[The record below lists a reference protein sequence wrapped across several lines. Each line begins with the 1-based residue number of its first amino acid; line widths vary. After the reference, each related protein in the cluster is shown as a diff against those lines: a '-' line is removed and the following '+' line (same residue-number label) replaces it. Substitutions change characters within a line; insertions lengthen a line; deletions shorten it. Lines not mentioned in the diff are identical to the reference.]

1 MGLSC
6 FFCNSILKTDKRLT
20 FITVYTSRGSF
31 HAQHMI
37 KRCRT
42 CQAHFHYSYFT
53 RYNVNY
59 ENNKLAKF
67 FYDDCLEKEYFFPSS
82 STAFETDFLRSFY
95 SEMCLCPEYSFY
107 QKSMTY
113 NLNVPTGNDVLV
125 PKRFVE
131 AFFQFAL
138 LDMWKLFNTQVGL
151 STLIQSHD
159 VDRNISDLTST
170 LKHQFQQYYST
181 HRCNTPGCGTVIGFD
196 ADCKVNMSVIY
207 SKVMCHVM
215 WLFSIGGKFLALVRS
230 CMVFNV
236 KVTSFRVCSS
246 LLFPLFNK

>member
-1 MGLSC
+1 M
-6 FFCNSILKTDKRLT
+6 
-20 FITVYTSRGSF
+20 
-31 HAQHMI
+31 
-37 KRCRT
+37 
-42 CQAHFHYSYFT
+42 
-53 RYNVNY
+53 NY

-215 WLFSIGGKFLALVRS
+215 WLFSIGGKFDTWPTWGLPEDLPETFLRKP
-230 CMVFNV
+230 CRRRRQRRRRRRWRWGWEKEV
-236 KVTSFRVCSS
+236 KPTPTPTPTPMATGKGKKR
-246 LLFPLFNK
+246 